1 MIIKS
6 KYKIARR
13 LNAPVFEKTQTQ
25 KYAIRE
31 GRREKRVFARS
42 DYGLQLVE
50 KQKVRYTYCLTA
62 KQFAKYVKG
71 VLGKRGINQ
80 QEVLFGVLESRLDNV
95 VYRAGFAPTRL
106 AARQMVSH
114 GHITVN
120 GRKLNISSYLTSK
133 DDVVGIREGSLK
145 AVLFNGLEEKL
156 KASTSQPSWI
166 AVDADKKTIKVQGS
180 PKLEQANLLFS
191 LAPVLEF
198 YSR

>member
-25 KYAIRE
+25 KYALRE
-31 GRREKRVFARS
+31 GRREKRNFSRS
-42 DYGLQLVE
+42 DYGIQLVE

-62 KQFAKYVKG
+62 KQFAKYVKA

-80 QEVLFGVLESRLDNV
+80 QEVLFSSLEKRLDNA

-106 AARQMVSH
+106 ASRQMVSH

-120 GRKLNISSYLTSK
+120 GKKLSIPSYQTVK
-133 DDVVGIREGSLK
+133 GDVIGIRVGSQK
-145 AVLFNGLEEKL
+145 AVTFKDLEEKL
-156 KASTSQPSWI
+156 KTLVAPSWI
-166 AVDADKKTIKVQGS
+166 AVDAEKKTITVQGE
-180 PKLEQANLLFS
+180 PKLEQATLLFN